1 MWRKE
6 AQGQGEVAM
15 LQEILT
21 DEVETTSPVRP
32 LARTGRGSAPLRRE
46 HDSGP
51 GRFVLAKLLP
61 FGIISPSP

>member
-6 AQGQGEVAM
+6 AQGQGEVAT

-32 LARTGRGSAPLRRE
+32 LARTGCGSAPLRRG
-46 HDSGP
+46 HDIGP
-51 GRFVLAKLLP
+51 GRFVLDKLGP
-61 FGIISPSP
+61 FVIISPYP